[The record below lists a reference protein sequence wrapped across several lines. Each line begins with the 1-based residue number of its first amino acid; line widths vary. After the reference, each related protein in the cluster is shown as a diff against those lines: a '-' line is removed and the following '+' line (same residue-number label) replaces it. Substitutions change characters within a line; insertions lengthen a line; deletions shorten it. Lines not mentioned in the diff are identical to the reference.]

1 MSQLARLDLNE
12 RDDVVI
18 ARIAGELDLSNVH
31 DIGDALTA
39 AVHPGATGLVLD
51 LSELEHLDSAGIR
64 LLYELRTRLVT
75 ARQRIAAVVPLDA
88 PVREVLDL
96 AAVPARM
103 PMHGDLESAVA
114 IVRSRT

>member
-1 MSQLARLDLNE
+1 LSQLARLDFDE
-12 RDDVVI
+12 RDDVVV

-31 DIGDALTA
+31 DIGDALAGAVPSGA
-39 AVHPGATGLVLD
+39 AGLVLE

-75 ARQRIAAVVPLDA
+75 ARQRIAAVVPLEA

-103 PMHGDLESAVA
+103 PLHGDLESAIAV
-114 IVRSRT
+114 VRSRT